1 MTPKDPLAQ
10 YLVRCAGGDQGAL
23 EALYAQ
29 VASRLYAVG
38 LALLKRDDLAQDV
51 LQESFVKIWN
61 RADSFDPI
69 RGNALTWMT
78 SIVRNRALDLLRSAH
93 LQAERGSVAYQDLDF
108 SHPGDGPEAQADRV
122 GTTAAV
128 MDCLDQLK
136 EPQRRCILLA
146 YYYGHTHEELAVIV
160 QAPLGTVKAWIRRG
174 IQRLRECL
182 D

>member
-1 MTPKDPLAQ
+1 MTTKDPLAR
-10 YLVRCAGGDQGAL
+10 YLLRCAGGDQGAL
-23 EALYAQ
+23 EALYSQ
-29 VASRLYAVG
+29 VAPRLYAVC
-38 LALLKRDDLAQDV
+38 LVLLKREDLAEDV

-61 RADSFDPI
+61 RADSFDPA

-93 LQAERGSVAYQDLDF
+93 LKAERSAVKYRDVDF
-108 SHPGDGPEAQADRV
+108 SHPGDQPEALAD
-122 GTTAAV
+122 TASATQAV

-136 EPQRRCILLA
+136 ESQRRCILLA
-146 YYYGHTHEELAVIV
+146 YYYGHTHEELTRIV

-174 IQRLRECL
+174 IERLRECL